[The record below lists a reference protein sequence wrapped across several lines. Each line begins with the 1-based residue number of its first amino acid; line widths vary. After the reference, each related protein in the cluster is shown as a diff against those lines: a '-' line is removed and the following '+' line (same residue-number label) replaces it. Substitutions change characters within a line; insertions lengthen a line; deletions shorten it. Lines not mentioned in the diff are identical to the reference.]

1 MVIGIQRPVEGS
13 KAVYSLVFKY
23 IDDATVKVGRN
34 EAATLKANGIH
45 TDGIDPLE
53 LQLRFEVYDASH
65 HLVATSATS
74 SQSLPMGEA
83 IKYEGAVTLP
93 DSVKDG
99 TYEARLA
106 AHIQDV
112 DEDGVFKLINYMI
125 GEYGYYEVTVK
136 DGTVT
141 YTGSQYTVSQGV
153 DVSDWQN
160 EIRWQEVAQSGIDFS
175 VIRCGYRS
183 YGIGEL
189 RIDPRFEENYAGA
202 GAAGLRRGV
211 YFFSQAT
218 TVEEARE
225 EAAYVLQSLDG
236 RPLELPVFYD
246 WETVTAPEGRANA
259 LDGETVT
266 ACAAAFCQAIE
277 AAGYT
282 AGLYFNLQQ
291 GYHTYDLS
299 PLKSCT
305 LWLAEPGASPTFY
318 YRTALWQY
326 DHSGT
331 VPGIDAA
338 ADRNLLFE
346 KKQG

>member
-1 MVIGIQRPVEGS
+1 M
-13 KAVYSLVFKY
+13 
-23 IDDATVKVGRN
+23 TVKGNKKKRGLYLLPVLLLLLLGAL
-34 EAATLKANGIH
+34 AA
-45 TDGIDPLE
+45 
-53 LQLRFEVYDASH
+53 LRLLHRD
-65 HLVATSATS
+65 
-74 SQSLPMGEA
+74 
-83 IKYEGAVTLP
+83 
-93 DSVKDG
+93 DSVAVNDG
-99 TYEARLA
+99 TGTIW
-106 AHIQDV
+106 IQPIHGLPTSTFRP
-112 DEDGVFKLINYMI
+112 EEFSLQ
-125 GEYGYYEVTVK
+125 

-259 LDGETVT
+259 
-266 ACAAAFCQAIE
+266 
-277 AAGYT
+277 
-282 AGLYFNLQQ
+282 
-291 GYHTYDLS
+291 
-299 PLKSCT
+299 
-305 LWLAEPGASPTFY
+305 
-318 YRTALWQY
+318 
-326 DHSGT
+326 
-331 VPGIDAA
+331 
-338 ADRNLLFE
+338 
-346 KKQG
+346 

>member
-1 MVIGIQRPVEGS
+1 M
-13 KAVYSLVFKY
+13 
-23 IDDATVKVGRN
+23 TVKGN
-34 EAATLKANGIH
+34 KKKQALYLLPALLLLLGALAALCQPRRDDSVAVN
-45 TDGIDPLE
+45 DGTGTIWIQP
-53 LQLRFEVYDASH
+53 
-65 HLVATSATS
+65 
-74 SQSLPMGEA
+74 
-83 IKYEGAVTLP
+83 LP
-93 DSVKDG
+93 DLPASTFRPEEFSRQDG
-99 TYEARLA
+99 A
-106 AHIQDV
+106 
-112 DEDGVFKLINYMI
+112 
-125 GEYGYYEVTVK
+125 
-136 DGTVT
+136 VT
-141 YTGSQYTVSQGV
+141 YTGSQYTASQGV

-160 EIRWQEVAQSGIDFS
+160 EIRWQEVARSGIDFA

-202 GAAGLRRGV
+202 GDASLRRGV

-218 TVEEARE
+218 TAEEARE
-225 EAAYVLQSLDG
+225 EAAYVLQLLDG

-299 PLKSCT
+299 PLKGYT

-318 YRTALWQY
+318 YQTALWQY

-331 VPGIDAA
+331 VPGIDTA

-346 KKQG
+346 EKQP